1 MLKVI
6 EAVYEKGI
14 IKPLE
19 QVNMKKGKKLKIK
32 IENML
37 LFDSV
42 KKYRKY
48 FEDIEKALKIIVD
61 RLKHS

>member
-14 IKPLE
+14 FKPLE
-19 QVNMKKGKKLKIK
+19 KVNMKEGEKLKIK

-37 LFDSV
+37 LFDIV

-48 FEDIEKALKIIVD
+48 FEDIEEDLAAQLISE
-61 RLKHS
+61 RR